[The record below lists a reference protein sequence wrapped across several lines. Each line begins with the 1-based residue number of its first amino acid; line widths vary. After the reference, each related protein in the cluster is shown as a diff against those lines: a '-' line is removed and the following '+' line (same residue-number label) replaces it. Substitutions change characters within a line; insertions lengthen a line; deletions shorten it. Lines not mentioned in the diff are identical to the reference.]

1 MASGEKRG
9 VGAVT
14 VAAGAGSV
22 AGYAA
27 GSVLV
32 WILAQIGL
40 DASTI
45 EEPLGVL
52 FTVAGTVFGGW
63 LVKPG
68 TRKRASD
75 E

>member
-1 MASGEKRG
+1 MSEKRT
-9 VGAVT
+9 VGPVT
-14 VAAGAGSV
+14 VAAGAGTV
-22 AGYAA
+22 VGYAA

-40 DASTI
+40 DASSI
-45 EEPLGVL
+45 EEALGVL
-52 FTVAGTVFGGW
+52 FSAAGTVLGGY

-68 TRKRASD
+68 GGKRAA

>member
-1 MASGEKRG
+1 MAETKRS
-9 VGAVT
+9 VGPVT
-14 VAAGAGSV
+14 VAAGAGTV

-32 WILAQIGL
+32 WILAQLGL
-40 DASTI
+40 DASSI
-45 EEPLGVL
+45 EEALGVL
-52 FTVAGTVFGGW
+52 LSLAGTVLGGW

-68 TRKRASD
+68 GGTRAA

>member
-1 MASGEKRG
+1 MQTEKRG

-32 WILAQIGL
+32 WILAQLGL
-40 DASTI
+40 DAAEI

-68 TRKRASD
+68 SGKRAAD
-75 E
+75 DQ

>member
-1 MASGEKRG
+1 MSSEAKRG

-68 TRKRASD
+68 TGKRAAD

>member
-1 MASGEKRG
+1 MSSEVKRG

-40 DASTI
+40 DASEI

-68 TRKRASD
+68 TGKRAAD

>member
-1 MASGEKRG
+1 MSETKRS
-9 VGAVT
+9 VGPVT
-14 VAAGAGSV
+14 VAAGAGTV

-40 DASTI
+40 DASSI
-45 EEPLGVL
+45 EEALGVL
-52 FTVAGTVFGGW
+52 LSLAGTVLGGW

-68 TRKRASD
+68 GGKRAV